1 MADSGGM
8 KADFVRCSCTRMND
22 PWRRF
27 CGGCGKKLEPG
38 CGCGFVNAKS
48 DHYCGGCGV
57 SLLPA
62 PPRRTNASDDST
74 TIPIEILEVVQR
86 A

>member
-1 MADSGGM
+1 
-8 KADFVRCSCTRMND
+8 MND

-48 DHYCGGCGV
+48 DCYCGGCGTTL
-57 SLLPA
+57 SQS
-62 PPRRTNASDDST
+62 RRMAKSTDEPT
-74 TIPIEILEVVQR
+74 TIPIEIIDVVS
-86 A
+86 